1 VARQETASQRNV
13 TTDQGERQF
22 ATQTAQRSEAMPQ
35 WLKSELMNNPEQRY
49 YDRDTNDAQLMRA
62 WNRYQQEGYEGVRD
76 RLLAADHFTAD
87 DVADANMIM
96 AMAFRNED
104 VGTALEIAHKYNT
117 EGTKQGQALQARQ
130 VFKRMSP
137 TGVRQWAAG
146 EAEKNLAEHISTHTR
161 QKRDVDA
168 AAKDVADRIRGLQ
181 GGDEALRLAAPGT
194 YTVDSRNNKWGQ
206 PINEQQEALI
216 KQYNLESVARP
227 GLFYNRATRK
237 QRMLEAI
244 LATPNPLELTGN
256 GLNLIQRLEYM
267 QEGEAVITNA
277 DLNYIGQQLSQFA
290 VMDADMQQE
299 REGDLALAR
308 AYEAYGNI
316 TPSNLEEKARTWR
329 YTSMLLS
336 VPSALRNVIG
346 NTGQNVVNATAHGI
360 AVELDRLAAA
370 ASGRGRTMAHLSPKE
385 RAEGWNSFVE
395 ETVNTFKDFF
405 IDKAVTANMRG
416 EDRHNT
422 NQRGRVYETGV
433 LETARLAEGY
443 LMSVGDRNFWKKAY
457 VNSIAEQ
464 QRVAKRNGVA
474 LDYEEAAEIARAE
487 ANYATFNEDST
498 VRSLLTQLKQHKNPL
513 IRHVADFIM
522 PFTGVPTNITKRMIE
537 YSPAGLLGTIVTRAY
552 QSAKKQDFDA
562 KTFYTELSR
571 GLTGTALFGLGM
583 LLKQAGLIRLGT
595 GDEDDSKVYGV
606 RAAQGDQY
614 SPFIRVGDEYVSLA
628 AFAPAVSPLIMG
640 ATAVDLF
647 NEDEDKLSAIY
658 NACLAGLDQIFD
670 ASYMSSIQDIF
681 KGYGSAAENIG
692 TAVLNSAVSQNVPA
706 LLGQIATAMDPYVRD
721 TKDKS
726 AIMQALKTGLITKI
740 PGLREMLP
748 EKVDVAGRSVV
759 SKEGARNFFD
769 PFTTTKAADD
779 PVLDEL
785 MRLYEATDDSTFMPV
800 DALSGTKNTLTVDKQ
815 KYTVDGHA
823 KEEYKKLYGKLWY
836 EEVKALMDSPQYE
849 WLSDEDKAKKIKDLV
864 TQAKKDAA
872 EETVSRLK

>member
-1 VARQETASQRNV
+1 
-13 TTDQGERQF
+13 
-22 ATQTAQRSEAMPQ
+22 
-35 WLKSELMNNPEQRY
+35 
-49 YDRDTNDAQLMRA
+49 
-62 WNRYQQEGYEGVRD
+62 
-76 RLLAADHFTAD
+76 
-87 DVADANMIM
+87 
-96 AMAFRNED
+96 
-104 VGTALEIAHKYNT
+104 
-117 EGTKQGQALQARQ
+117 
-130 VFKRMSP
+130 
-137 TGVRQWAAG
+137 
-146 EAEKNLAEHISTHTR
+146 
-161 QKRDVDA
+161 
-168 AAKDVADRIRGLQ
+168 
-181 GGDEALRLAAPGT
+181 
-194 YTVDSRNNKWGQ
+194 
-206 PINEQQEALI
+206 
-216 KQYNLESVARP
+216 
-227 GLFYNRATRK
+227 
-237 QRMLEAI
+237 
-244 LATPNPLELTGN
+244 
-256 GLNLIQRLEYM
+256 
-267 QEGEAVITNA
+267 
-277 DLNYIGQQLSQFA
+277 
-290 VMDADMQQE
+290 
-299 REGDLALAR
+299 
-308 AYEAYGNI
+308 
-316 TPSNLEEKARTWR
+316 
-329 YTSMLLS
+329 
-336 VPSALRNVIG
+336 
-346 NTGQNVVNATAHGI
+346 
-360 AVELDRLAAA
+360 
-370 ASGRGRTMAHLSPKE
+370 
-385 RAEGWNSFVE
+385 
-395 ETVNTFKDFF
+395 
-405 IDKAVTANMRG
+405 
-416 EDRHNT
+416 
-422 NQRGRVYETGV
+422 
-433 LETARLAEGY
+433 
-443 LMSVGDRNFWKKAY
+443 
-457 VNSIAEQ
+457 
-464 QRVAKRNGVA
+464 
-474 LDYEEAAEIARAE
+474 
-487 ANYATFNEDST
+487 
-498 VRSLLTQLKQHKNPL
+498 
-513 IRHVADFIM
+513 
-522 PFTGVPTNITKRMIE
+522 MIE

-785 MRLYEATDDSTFMPV
+785 MRLYETTDDSTFMPV